1 MPFESSTAAK
11 SESASSQLTKTRGR
25 GRGRK
30 KTFDVLAAKIVDE
43 KIPIKRKVK
52 YIALNLNFNIACNY
66 F

>member
-11 SESASSQLTKTRGR
+11 SESASSQPTKTR

-43 KIPIKRKVK
+43 KVPIKRKVK